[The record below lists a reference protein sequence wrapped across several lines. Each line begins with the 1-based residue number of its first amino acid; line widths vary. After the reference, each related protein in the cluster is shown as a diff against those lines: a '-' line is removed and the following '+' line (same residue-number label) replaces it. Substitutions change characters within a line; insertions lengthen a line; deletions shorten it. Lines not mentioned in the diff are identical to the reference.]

1 MHLVRRSSARTTLT
15 LPNAALTLTS
25 DAATDI
31 RHRMRSCQAAA
42 APRLLVFG
50 VPLMPQIAVAPLPP
64 LPLLLSLPCAVAA
77 VVPLLLSL
85 CRATVLTAARFSIYL
100 SRVGLGAAVRA
111 LRRVQS
117 YHREL
122 RAHTTTSQHTRQHR
136 SRARA
141 RLLALSV

>member
-15 LPNAALTLTS
+15 LPNVALLTLTLTS

-64 LPLLLSLPCAVAA
+64 LPLLLSLPCAV
-77 VVPLLLSL
+77 
-85 CRATVLTAARFSIYL
+85 
-100 SRVGLGAAVRA
+100 RA
-111 LRRVQS
+111 LRLYSTVLSS
-117 YHREL
+117 YDREHRAVAWL
-122 RAHTTTSQHTRQHR
+122 HTTAYAAELVLGCYLSQMRWVSGWR
-136 SRARA
+136 S
-141 RLLALSV
+141 